1 MAITPKRPLF
11 DRSTQYGWY
20 DYGNFE
26 QHPAN
31 IWFVGSCVTGCT
43 DAFGWGMN
51 PDSPFATL
59 DYAVGQC
66 TNSVGDVIYVLPG
79 HTETVAAAG
88 GLTLDIIGITIIGI
102 GDGTYQPVVTLTDAA
117 SDVLVNAASITVE
130 GIHFMAGVADV
141 LAAIDIDATD
151 FTLRRCRFTGDGTF
165 NAIIWIQDAAA
176 AASDRITIEDCL
188 FADNAANNTHAIN
201 FAGTGTQHIVR
212 RNQFIGHWSTWAIG
226 GAGAIIAA
234 TICDNYVYQI
244 HASADSGINLAAATT
259 GVCMNNRACTGQA
272 SASQITAPGLGKCQN
287 YGGIIGDSNG
297 LLEPIAT

>member
-1 MAITPKRPLF
+1 MATTPKRPLF
-11 DRSTQYGWY
+11 DRNSQYGWY

-26 QHPAN
+26 KHPGN
-31 IWFVGSCVTGCT
+31 IWFVGSCITGCA

-66 TNSVGDVIYVLPG
+66 VNSQGDVIYCLPG
-79 HTETVAAAG
+79 HVETVAAAA
-88 GLTLDIIGITIIGI
+88 GLTLDVIGITIIGV
-102 GDGTYQPVVTLTDAA
+102 GQGVYQPTVALTAA
-117 SDVLVNAASITVE
+117 LSDVLVNAASITVE
-130 GIHFMAGVADV
+130 GIHFMAGIADV
-141 LAAIDIDATD
+141 VAAIDVDATD
-151 FTLRRCRFTGDGTF
+151 FTLRNCRFTGDGTF
-165 NAIIWIQDAAA
+165 NAIIWIQDGAAA
-176 AASDRITIEDCL
+176 TSDRITVEDCV

-212 RNQFIGHWSTWAIG
+212 RNQFIGHWSTGAIF

-234 TICDNYVYQI
+234 NISDNYIYQI
-244 HASADSGINLAAATT
+244 HASVDSGINLAAATT
-259 GVCMNNRACTGQA
+259 GVCMNNRVNTGNA
-272 SASQITAPGLGKCQN
+272 SANQITAIGLGKCQN